1 MRVTHRVGIGPRIER
16 CTVDQNSL
24 SSRQIRAQF
33 MLQQQEFLLQQRM
46 LMKRQQRINQ
56 SRVDLGQKMIDTLRE
71 NMELCEKQEEERRQR
86 RLQRLRIL
94 CNPKNLLQ
102 LIGPLGKLFW
112 QFKFKLSNFNL
123 SPLSDIPLPG
133 NQMVSYVPGNQMA
146 SHMPANQMTSYMPG
160 NQMISQMPGGQ
171 MVCDMPN
178 DQAPCYSPGDQM
190 VNQIPSDQMISQ
202 MLGGQM
208 ARDMPGDNML
218 AMGQQMPPFDQT
230 VPNGA
235 FPQAPNNFVN
245 NANYI
250 QMDHQSTPVMAPIPS
265 VAVSPAPLSHDQNY
279 YLEPVSEY
287 RPGTTVYTGKRV
299 TNSKN

>member
-1 MRVTHRVGIGPRIER
+1 
-16 CTVDQNSL
+16 
-24 SSRQIRAQF
+24 